1 MKLLN
6 IRPLSEFNHKL
17 RYSIMETQYVYSMYL
32 SQGRECR
39 RWNNRL
45 LFFLWVTTGISKYF
59 YDFQAPDNYHKR
71 RKDSFQ
77 NYYSRISEIC
87 AYCHGISWI
96 LLVRTA
102 VTVPSEV
109 HCYWWRAFNAQR
121 PRQDVKMWKGPIVLQ
136 RGTPI
141 LITDEWLVHRCWVT
155 DAWSNNSWFLFP
167 GGC

>member
-1 MKLLN
+1 
-6 IRPLSEFNHKL
+6 
-17 RYSIMETQYVYSMYL
+17 METQYAYSMYL
-32 SQGRECR
+32 FQGREGR
-39 RWNNRL
+39 RWNSRL

-71 RKDSFQ
+71 RKDSSFQ

-102 VTVPSEV
+102 VTFQVKCIVTGGGLSMHKDP
-109 HCYWWRAFNAQR
+109 
-121 PRQDVKMWKGPIVLQ
+121 DKMWKGPIVLQ

-155 DAWSNNSWFLFP
+155 DALSSNSWFLFH